1 MCGCGRVMSCL
12 RFETS
17 IRASIIHDD
26 VGIFQGHED
35 TAREYY
41 VPSSFHLIKKLVEG
55 VWG

>member
-17 IRASIIHDD
+17 MRTSIIHDD